1 MINPKILREERT
13 EEIDR
18 IEARGAPVPMD
29 RFRDL
34 DTRRRKSNR
43 LLEDLRHLRK
53 KASEEIGRLKRGGD
67 AAEEKVREMRQVGDQ
82 IQDLEK
88 QVRKIDEDWNLLLLE
103 VPNVPDPS
111 VPRGGGPDDNPVV
124 REWGHRPEFAF
135 EPRPHWEIGERLGIL
150 DFERAAKITGARFAV
165 YWGAGAR
172 LERALINFMLD
183 LHTREHGY
191 REILPPF
198 LVNEN
203 SLTGTGNLPKF
214 REDLF
219 KVEGHDLFLIP
230 TAEVPLTNL
239 YSREILNAA
248 DLPIRLC
255 AYTPCFRSEAGS
267 YGKDTKGLVRQ
278 HQFNKVEMVK
288 FVEPEKAAEE
298 LESLTMNAEE
308 VLKRLD
314 LHYRII
320 ELCTGD
326 LGFAAAKTY
335 DLEVW
340 LPSQN
345 AYREISSCSNFGD
358 FQARRAGIRYRPEPR
373 AKPRPLHTLNGSGLA
388 IGRTVIAILEQN
400 QERDGSVG
408 IPEALRPFCD
418 GLEKISQ
425 P

>member
-1 MINPKILREERT
+1 
-13 EEIDR
+13 
-18 IEARGAPVPMD
+18 VPMD

-43 LLEDLRHLRK
+43 LLEDLRHSRK

-239 YSREILNAA
+239 YSREILDAA

-340 LPSQN
+340 LPSQKV
-345 AYREISSCSNFGD
+345 YREISSCSNFGD

>member
-18 IEARGAPVPMD
+18 IEARGTPVPMD

-67 AAEEKVREMRQVGDQ
+67 AAEEKVREMRLVGDQ

-103 VPNVPDPS
+103 IPNVPDPS

-340 LPSQN
+340 LPSQKV
-345 AYREISSCSNFGD
+345 YREISSCSNFGD

-373 AKPRPLHTLNGSGLA
+373 VKPRPLHTLNGSGLA